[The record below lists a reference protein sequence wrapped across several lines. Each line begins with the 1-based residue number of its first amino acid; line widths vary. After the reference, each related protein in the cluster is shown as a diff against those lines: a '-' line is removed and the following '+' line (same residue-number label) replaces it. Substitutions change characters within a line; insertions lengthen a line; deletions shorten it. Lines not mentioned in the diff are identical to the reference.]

1 MTVLVLSELFPNPEN
16 PSAGIFVLDQMRALR
31 RQGVDF
37 HVIAPVPWIPPF
49 QRTRQKWQQ
58 YARIPASDV
67 VEGFPVT
74 YMRFPMLPKGWLF
87 WLTGVLY
94 YLSCRRAVGAFIR
107 RHNISL
113 IHAHTIMPM
122 GFTAVLLGREFKV
135 PVACTVHGSDV
146 NIQPFT
152 NWRNRWA
159 ARWALKRV
167 PHLFAVSHDLKR
179 KIVKL
184 GGERRVDVVRNGADV
199 HLFHPIPQ
207 ADARDQLGLPLDR
220 KIVLFVGNL
229 LPVKN
234 PALLLAA
241 FAKLSAPD
249 PLLYVLG
256 DGWLK
261 GELQAKAAALG
272 IQERCMFIGRR
283 PHGEIGVWLAAA
295 DCLALTSNM
304 EGLPTVLPEAMLC
317 RTTIVATRVG
327 GMPEILVHEETGL
340 LVSPESA
347 GEVAEAID
355 RILCDHDLRSRL
367 TENAAQLANQE
378 LTWDA
383 NASQVLH
390 AYQELLHATFPA
402 AEAAWKRAGSRA

>member
-1 MTVLVLSELFPNPEN
+1 M
-16 PSAGIFVLDQMRALR
+16 LDQVRALR

-49 QRTRQKWQQ
+49 QRAAQKWPQ
-58 YARIPASDV
+58 YARIPARDV
-67 VEGFPVT
+67 VEGFPVS
-74 YMRFPMLPKGWLF
+74 YLRFPMLPKGWLF
-87 WLTGVLY
+87 WLMGLLY
-94 YLSCRRAVGAFIR
+94 YVWCRRAVGAYIR
-107 RHNISL
+107 RYNISL

-122 GFTAVLLGREFKV
+122 GFTAILLGREFNV

-146 NIQPFT
+146 NVQPFT
-152 NWRNRWA
+152 NWRNGWA

-167 PHLFAVSHDLKR
+167 SHLFAVSEDLKR

-184 GGERRVDVVRNGADV
+184 AGERRVDVARNGADV
-199 HLFHPIPQ
+199 ELFHPIPQ
-207 ADARDQLGLPLDR
+207 ADAREQLGLPPDR

-234 PALLLAA
+234 PGLLLEA
-241 FAKLSAPD
+241 FARLSTPD

-261 GELQAKAAALG
+261 RELQAKAAALG
-272 IQERCMFIGRR
+272 IQESCRFIGRR

-295 DCLALTSNM
+295 DCLAMTSNM
-304 EGLPTVLPEAMLC
+304 EGLPTILPEAMLC
-317 RTTIVATRVG
+317 RTPIVATKVG
-327 GMPEILVHEETGL
+327 GIPEVLANEETGL
-340 LVSPESA
+340 LVSPGNA
-347 GEVAEAID
+347 NEVAEAME
-355 RILCDHDLRSRL
+355 RILRDCDLRSRL
-367 TENAAQLANQE
+367 TENAALLANQK

-390 AYQELLHATFPA
+390 AYQELLCTAVPA
-402 AEAAWKRAGSRA
+402 SEAAWKRAGSRA